1 MHRNVNMR
9 RSATHPNTD
18 PPQHVLVTG
27 ATGGIGL
34 GICHALAE
42 SARRDGRT
50 LRLTAASSGPGDRL
64 NSLVNDLQ
72 QAGVEA
78 HGVFGDVTVPEQC
91 HALVAQTIAAGGD
104 LTALVCVA
112 GASGP
117 GHLADLPVE
126 QWDLTFNLN
135 TRSVWL
141 LARAARESLL
151 RTRGSI
157 TAVASMS
164 GLHPHPGYGAYS
176 PAKAALVMLCRQL
189 AQEWGP
195 DGIRTNSVCPGMIRT
210 PLTEGVYQDEET
222 RCQREAL
229 VPLGRIGRPDDIGQA
244 VAYLTSEAAS
254 YVNGMSLVVD
264 GGVSDHMLSMIPG
277 RPGRPPVGSV

>member
-1 MHRNVNMR
+1 MQ
-9 RSATHPNTD
+9 NTETE
-18 PPQHVLVTG
+18 HILVTG
-27 ATGGIGL
+27 GTGGIGL

-42 SARRDGRT
+42 RARRAASP
-50 LRLTAASSGPGDRL
+50 LRLSVASSQAGERLDRL
-64 NSLVNDLQ
+64 VAELRM
-72 QAGVEA
+72 AGIDA
-78 HGVFGDVTVPEQC
+78 HGVAGDVTDPAQC
-91 HALVAQTIAAGGD
+91 DALVTQALAVGSD
-104 LTALVCVA
+104 LSGLVCVA

-117 GHLADLPVE
+117 GALADLPVE
-126 QWDLTFNLN
+126 QWDLTFHLN
-135 TRSVWL
+135 TRAVWL
-141 LARAARESLL
+141 LARAARSSLL

-210 PLTEGVYQDEET
+210 PLTEAVYQDEAT
-222 RCQREAL
+222 LQRREAL

-254 YVNGMSLVVD
+254 YVNGMNLVVD
-264 GGVSDHMLSMIPG
+264 GGVVDHMLCMIPG
-277 RPGRPPVGSV
+277 RPGKPAVGIQPA

>member
-1 MHRNVNMR
+1 M
-9 RSATHPNTD
+9 PNSTTE
-18 PPQHVLVTG
+18 HILVTG

-34 GICHALAE
+34 GICEALAE
-42 SARRDGRT
+42 RARRAGSP
-50 LRLTAASSGPGDRL
+50 LRLSVASSRAGERLDRL
-64 NSLVNDLQ
+64 VAELRS
-72 QAGVEA
+72 AGVDA
-78 HGVFGDVTVPEQC
+78 HGVAGDVTDPAQC
-91 HALVAQTIAAGGD
+91 EALVAQALAQGGD
-104 LTALVCVA
+104 LSALVCVA

-117 GHLADLPVE
+117 GRLADLPVE
-126 QWDLTFNLN
+126 QWDLTFQLN
-135 TRSVWL
+135 TRAVWL

-210 PLTEGVYQDEET
+210 PLTEAVYQDDAT
-222 RCQREAL
+222 RLQREAL

-254 YVNGMSLVVD
+254 YVNGMNLVVD
-264 GGVSDHMLSMIPG
+264 GGVADHMLCMIPG
-277 RPGRPPVGSV
+277 RPGKPPVGTTTA